1 MENMSSTSVDMYV
14 THQRS
19 KQRNDKLDTRLIVP
33 RAWSYTGI
41 LERFLDNIKSTLSIT
56 TCRLLWTGR
65 PASFANLPLGK
76 NSIANVPHFMAR
88 NLKKDDEK
96 KFTFHSYR
104 RSAVTAAADTGATA
118 AQLTDL
124 FGWKNPATTTEYV
137 KTSKIA
143 VNNMA
148 SLLVLEKSGE
158 DINPSVVNNQKKNE
172 DKETMKLSHK
182 KNIIISNFSG
192 TMNFNLIIHF

>member
-1 MENMSSTSVDMYV
+1 M
-14 THQRS
+14 
-19 KQRNDKLDTRLIVP
+19 
-33 RAWSYTGI
+33 
-41 LERFLDNIKSTLSIT
+41 
-56 TCRLLWTGR
+56 
-65 PASFANLPLGK
+65 
-76 NSIANVPHFMAR
+76 
-88 NLKKDDEK
+88 
-96 KFTFHSYR
+96 
-104 RSAVTAAADTGATA
+104 TAAADTGATA

-182 KNIIISNFSG
+182 KNIHHRQFQWYNE
-192 TMNFNLIIHF
+192 L